1 MLEFNTFLSDG
12 HHNLSVAFTLLRQS
26 LTRTMLDFW
35 DQIKCCQFQGTDLGH
50 VRQTGLKTTVVQV
63 QSTPVCCIF
72 FV

>member
-12 HHNLSVAFTLLRQS
+12 HHNLSVAFTLLCQS

-50 VRQTGLKTTVVQV
+50 VRQTGL
-63 QSTPVCCIF
+63 
-72 FV
+72 